1 MRLFNQK
8 FKDYKKETPCF
19 PNQPN
24 VISSSAFPD
33 QQNLTYLK
41 PEIRHF
47 SAAMLKAFPIQ
58 LCRFE
63 HRRHEFCGANFLGF
77 RRLGCTAAGQVCRR
91 NHEHITYWL
100 SNWKKM
106 LEWTFPVLTIEI

>member
-33 QQNLTYLK
+33 QQNLTNLK

-63 HRRHEFCGANFLGF
+63 QRRHEFRGANFFGVSPI
-77 RRLGCTAAGQVCRR
+77 GMHCCWAGSQ
-91 NHEHITYWL
+91 EK
-100 SNWKKM
+100 S
-106 LEWTFPVLTIEI
+106 